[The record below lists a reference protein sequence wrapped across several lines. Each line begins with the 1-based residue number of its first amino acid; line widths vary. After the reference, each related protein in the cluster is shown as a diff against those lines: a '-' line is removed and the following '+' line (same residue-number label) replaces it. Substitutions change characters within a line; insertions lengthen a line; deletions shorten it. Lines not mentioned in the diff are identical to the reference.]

1 MIQAVI
7 LKWVRPDKV
16 SLKLITESGLKMA
29 AAYATGA
36 PPVFTSDYFCS
47 MSSYTHQIQKLW
59 VELHYNHYLHFHK
72 YRTWLILNME

>member
-29 AAYATGA
+29 AAYATRA

-47 MSSYTHQIQKLW
+47 ISLYTHIS
-59 VELHYNHYLHFHK
+59 N
-72 YRTWLILNME
+72 